1 MTELP
6 PVRFDWTRTWP
17 DEPNYQDDWVA
28 APYEGYPSCLRI
40 RKDKTTHGHVGEWH
54 WVAGGD
60 TYLGRGWEPNAKLAA
75 QAAEGAFL
83 KALAEGRTRP
93 LGTKTASE
101 IFRSQNRVEVDT
113 DY

>member
-6 PVRFDWTRTWP
+6 PLHFAWRRTWP
-17 DEPNYQDDWVA
+17 DEPHDQDDWVA
-28 APYEGYPSCLRI
+28 SPYEGYPSCLRI

-54 WVAGGD
+54 WIANGGVL
-60 TYLGRGWEPNAKLAA
+60 LGRGWEPNAKLAA
-75 QAAEGAFL
+75 RAAEAEFL

-101 IFRSQNRVEVDT
+101 IYARESAPEVDI